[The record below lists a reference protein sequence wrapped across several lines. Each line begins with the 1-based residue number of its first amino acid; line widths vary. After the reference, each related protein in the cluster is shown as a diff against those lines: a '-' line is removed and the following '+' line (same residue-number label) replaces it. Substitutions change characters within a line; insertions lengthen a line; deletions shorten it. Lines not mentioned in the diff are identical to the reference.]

1 MKIKKEIARSI
12 VRDSVLSVLLYA
24 LPVVLMLGWFYWS
37 GERPWLVR
45 SPAHV
50 LGFLGPVFKNLSSW
64 GLPLLMV
71 IVGVVEWGLGLYRG
85 GWTRNERVLDLVCF
99 AIPKIVVRPAVV
111 YFSLRWLPLLLPSS
125 AGVFAWVPFW
135 WGFFIIAVAD
145 DLTQY
150 WYHRLHHQVPFLWRF
165 HRTHHSAPYM
175 GMAMASRQNV
185 IYTIFFSQIYL
196 TAALTY
202 LGLGESALLV
212 TAIKSLI
219 TTAAHSSIAWDKPLY
234 RRRWLNPLAWVLE
247 RTISTPATHHAHHA
261 DSDDDGVGHYKG
273 NFGNMFFLWDVIF
286 GTGLITRQYPS
297 GYGIKH
303 YRQEEWY
310 AQFLWPLVK
319 SRHAGSELAA
329 GGPEVGDEV
338 TVVGDVVAGPGPL
351 GRVVKDE
358 TSLARESGLGRVVG
372 NEVLLVL
379 VVGMLGLMGCGSA
392 SAPESGA
399 AISGAMSGGT
409 AAPADARFAAAAAV
423 PDGGSA
429 AVTLDRRSVAV
440 LREKHAISCE
450 SHIPARFASA
460 DGSHPSA
467 GSTGSLTVPGSGLSS
482 ASVGSHG
489 SHNVRGSRGSRSG
502 YSDPAHPGM
511 IWVEG
516 GSFQM
521 GADNNQASPDEYPK
535 HPVTVGGFWMDK
547 TEVTNTQFAAFV
559 RATGYVTT
567 AERKPDWE
575 QLRRQLPPGTPKPDA
590 SLLVPSSLVFSP
602 PDHPIPLDDY
612 AQWWSWKKGADWR
625 HPQGPG
631 SDLRGK
637 GSYPVVQVS
646 WYDAVAYCKWAGKR
660 LPTEAEWE
668 YAARGGLK
676 NNVYPWGN
684 EAVGTGKTK
693 GNFWEGHFPDVNLAT
708 HSVRTTATSQP
719 RNPSPATADHFY
731 RAAPVASFT
740 PNGYG
745 LFDMAGNVWEWCADY
760 YNNGYYRE
768 SNRPGGILNPRGP
781 DKSFDPDEPYAAK
794 RVVRGGS
801 FLCNESYCTGYR
813 VSRRM
818 KSTEDSGMEHVG
830 FRCVSDK

>member
-12 VRDSVLSVLLYA
+12 FRDALLSVLLYA
-24 LPVVLMLGWFYWS
+24 LPVVLMLGWLFLA
-37 GERPWLVR
+37 GERPWLGR
-45 SPAHV
+45 SHAHV
-50 LGFLGPVFKNLSSW
+50 LGFLGPVFKNLNTW
-64 GLPLLMV
+64 GLPVLMV
-71 IVGVVEWGLGLYRG
+71 VVGVVEWGLGLYRG
-85 GWTRNERVLDLVCF
+85 GWTRNERVLDIVCF
-99 AIPKIVVRPAVV
+99 AIPKIVVRPSVV
-111 YFSLRWLPLLLPSS
+111 YFSLRLLPLMLPSS
-125 AGVFAWVPFW
+125 AGVFSWVPFG

-261 DSDDDGVGHYKG
+261 DRDDDGVGHYKG

-286 GTGLITRQYPS
+286 GTGHITRQFPA

-303 YRQEEWY
+303 YQQEEWY

-319 SRHAGSELAA
+319 SKKKGSELSA
-329 GGPEVGDEV
+329 GGPEVGDE
-338 TVVGDVVAGPGPL
+338 TP
-351 GRVVKDE
+351 
-358 TSLARESGLGRVVG
+358 LAREVGFGRVAG
-372 NEVLLVL
+372 SEVAVVVLVL
-379 VVGMLGLMGCGSA
+379 LGLMGCKDA
-392 SAPESGA
+392 EAPDIRTVA
-399 AISGAMSGGT
+399 AL
-409 AAPADARFAAAAAV
+409 PAKEV
-423 PDGGSA
+423 
-429 AVTLDRRSVAV
+429 
-440 LREKHAISCE
+440 ISCE
-450 SHIPARFASA
+450 SHIPARFAG
-460 DGSHPSA
+460 GSGGSKEGGGRSRASA
-467 GSTGSLTVPGSGLSS
+467 GSCGSGGLL
-482 ASVGSHG
+482 AA
-489 SHNVRGSRGSRSG
+489 R
-502 YSDPAHPGM
+502 PLHPGM
-511 IWVEG
+511 VWIQG

-521 GADNNQASPDEYPK
+521 GADNNQASSDEYPK
-535 HPVTVGGFWMDK
+535 HTVTVGGFWMDK
-547 TEVTNTQFAAFV
+547 TEVTNAQFAVFV
-559 RATGYVTT
+559 KATGYVTT
-567 AERKPDWE
+567 AEQKPDWE
-575 QLRRQLPPGTPKPDA
+575 QLRRQLPPGTPKPDK
-590 SLLVPSSLVFSP
+590 SLLVAASLVFSP
-602 PDHPIPLDDY
+602 PDHPVGLDDY
-612 AQWWSWKKGADWR
+612 AQWWSWKKGASWR

-631 SDLRGK
+631 SDLAGK
-637 GSYPVVQVS
+637 GSCPVVQVS

-684 EAVGTGKTK
+684 EAVGAGVTK
-693 GNFWEGHFPDVNLAT
+693 GNFWEGHFPDRNLADRRGA
-708 HSVRTTATSQP
+708 HSGIIDHAVTYDQEGA
-719 RNPSPATADHFY
+719 PAGTADHFY
-731 RAAPVASFT
+731 RTAPVASFAA
-740 PNGYG
+740 NGYG

-760 YNNGYYRE
+760 YNSGYYGE
-768 SNRPGGILNPRGP
+768 TSRPGGIQNPPGP
-781 DKSFDPDEPYAAK
+781 AKPFDPDEPYAPK

-830 FRCVSDK
+830 FRCVSDR